1 MYDIIYDVD
10 DCLLDT
16 NGYISKK
23 LGIDIKKFSNWG
35 LTEMSPRERE
45 AVFNEYYI
53 ADNYLQAKAFDG
65 VEQLSKFNWDIKL
78 HTGCANLSCGI
89 AKVKRL
95 HELGFDKK
103 DIFLD
108 YHKEKKMKHCLV
120 QVEDG
125 FENLSRSTAIY
136 KILID
141 KPWNR
146 HFKIRP
152 KDRIYRVESLL
163 EANKKLAEIM
173 YMHNFEG
180 EQEVKQWMI

>member
-1 MYDIIYDVD
+1 
-10 DCLLDT
+10 
-16 NGYISKK
+16 
-23 LGIDIKKFSNWG
+23 
-35 LTEMSPRERE
+35 
-45 AVFNEYYI
+45 
-53 ADNYLQAKAFDG
+53 
-65 VEQLSKFNWDIKL
+65 
-78 HTGCANLSCGI
+78 
-89 AKVKRL
+89 
-95 HELGFDKK
+95 
-103 DIFLD
+103 
-108 YHKEKKMKHCLV
+108 MKHCLV
-120 QVEDG
+120 QIEDG

-146 HFKIRP
+146 QFSISP